1 MVVVSMVA
9 AVVFTVAA
17 VFTVVAVS
25 MPEDFMVAV
34 STESVVEALSWH
46 PVGDGAT
53 DFTEVPW

>member
-1 MVVVSMVA
+1 MV
-9 AVVFTVAA
+9 VVFTVA
-17 VFTVVAVS
+17 VSMVVAVS